1 MCRKDYWSPL
11 KRGSVE
17 LLYKSSKLPTGHPE
31 GGNPQPVSV
40 NQNIKD
46 VVGYGD
52 GYGNLNSISTEP

>member
-1 MCRKDYWSPL
+1 
-11 KRGSVE
+11 
-17 LLYKSSKLPTGHPE
+17 LPTGHPE